1 MCLAA
6 RSEAGKYGSEVKSV
20 EIYYYFSVE
29 EEEKKIEGMLIMR
42 RNCTGE
48 WNTMKVM
55 TVLKKQ
61 CLIKVENNS
70 VFNDVLSCQ
79 KWGLGGGGGDPFMI
93 ETTRF
98 VSIMWTD

>member
-29 EEEKKIEGMLIMR
+29 EEEKKIKGMLIMR
-42 RNCTGE
+42 GNCTGE
-48 WNTMKVM
+48 RNTLKAV

-61 CLIKVENNS
+61 CLIRVENNS
-70 VFNDVLSCQ
+70 VFNDVLSYQ
-79 KWGLGGGGGDPFMI
+79 KWGWGGGGESDLL
-93 ETTRF
+93 
-98 VSIMWTD
+98 D

>member
-20 EIYYYFSVE
+20 EIFYYFSVE
-29 EEEKKIEGMLIMR
+29 EDKKKIEGMLIMR

-48 WNTMKVM
+48 WNTMKAV

-79 KWGLGGGGGDPFMI
+79 KWG
-93 ETTRF
+93 
-98 VSIMWTD
+98 